1 MKKYSF
7 FFLFLTVTMFSVNIY
22 ARHHKNEDAKT
33 VLTHLIDGN
42 KRFTESK
49 ANHPNQSSDRIKETS
64 KGQNPVAVILT
75 CSDSRVP
82 PEILFDQGIGDLF
95 VIRTAGNL
103 VDDIGLGSIEYAG
116 EHLGVNLVVVLGHE
130 RCGAV
135 DAAVKGGDAHG
146 HIVSLIKEINP
157 AVELAKKERGDLLEN
172 SVQANI
178 KAVVQKLKSSQ
189 PLLKKFVSEKKLEI
203 IGARYDLDDGN
214 VSLIK

>member
-1 MKKYSF
+1 
-7 FFLFLTVTMFSVNIY
+7 
-22 ARHHKNEDAKT
+22 
-33 VLTHLIDGN
+33 
-42 KRFTESK
+42 
-49 ANHPNQSSDRIKETS
+49 
-64 KGQNPVAVILT
+64 
-75 CSDSRVP
+75 
-82 PEILFDQGIGDLF
+82 
-95 VIRTAGNL
+95 
-103 VDDIGLGSIEYAG
+103 
-116 EHLGVNLVVVLGHE
+116 VVVLGHE